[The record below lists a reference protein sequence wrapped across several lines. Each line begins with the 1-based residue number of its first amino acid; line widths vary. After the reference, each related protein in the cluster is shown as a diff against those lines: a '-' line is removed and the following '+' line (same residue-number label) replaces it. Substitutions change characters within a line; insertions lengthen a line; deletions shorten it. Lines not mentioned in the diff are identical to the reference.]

1 MRTDFEEAVRSSAND
16 CRTLMQILDHAVE
29 DLEYKGRTTTNWEY
43 PGSLGAV
50 IDRLREAIAVTGYF
64 NEVDAQVEAKLA
76 S

>member
-1 MRTDFEEAVRSSAND
+1 MKTKFEEALRTNSND
-16 CRTLMQILDHAVE
+16 CRTLMQILDRAVE
-29 DLEYKGRTTTNWEY
+29 DLEYKGRKTTNWEY

-64 NEVDAQVEAKLA
+64 NEVDAMVEEKLA